1 MSINEDEIIHI
12 AELARIGMSD
22 DYVKSMQVEMSNILE
37 HFEVLKDIIVNKKE
51 PLTLSDDLHSVT
63 REDLDIN
70 KSSSTNDLM
79 LSNAPD
85 LQEGFIKIQ
94 SVFELQ

>member
-22 DYVKSMQVEMSNILE
+22 DDVKSMQVEMSNILE

-51 PLTLSDDLHSVT
+51 PLPL
-63 REDLDIN
+63 
-70 KSSSTNDLM
+70 
-79 LSNAPD
+79 
-85 LQEGFIKIQ
+85 IKER
-94 SVFELQ
+94 FLLL

>member
-1 MSINEDEIIHI
+1 M
-12 AELARIGMSD
+12 
-22 DYVKSMQVEMSNILE
+22 
-37 HFEVLKDIIVNKKE
+37 NKKE